1 MDGLRPK
8 NNEFVECG
16 LKNWALVN
24 QTNARKDLGELKY
37 FFGLEVART
46 TKGISLCQRKY
57 TLEILEDADLLGCK
71 PTKVP
76 MDQDLQLRQNRGG
89 AIAYLRGSNELP
101 DFKKKKKT

>member
-1 MDGLRPK
+1 MTRSRLR
-8 NNEFVECG
+8 N
-16 LKNWALVN
+16 LVLLDYKFKL
-24 QTNARKDLGELKY
+24 KDLGELRY

-89 AIAYLRGSNELP
+89 AIAYLGGSNEPP
-101 DFKKKKKT
+101 DFKKK